1 MTTNRELALQALA
14 VAIESVLPEPVIL
27 VRNATEPSGVPE
39 DGLVVLRDGQSE
51 EPEMTIGR
59 NREYHWQHQA
69 VASIV
74 VQGDDE
80 ETRRLLADKIVGSIA
95 DGIEHDNTLGVTAF
109 SLSCRAGTP
118 TVDHERVEG
127 AAPSIVVELPIHLH
141 FVSESPVG

>member
-14 VAIESVLPEPVIL
+14 VAVESVLPEPVIL
-27 VRNATEPSGVPE
+27 VRNATEPAGVPE

-59 NREYHWQHQA
+59 NREYHWQHMAA
-69 VASIV
+69 VSII

-80 ETRRLLADKIVGSIA
+80 EVRRIRADEIMAAIA
-95 DGIEHDNTLGVTAF
+95 NGIEHDNTLGVTAF

-118 TVDHERVEG
+118 TIDHERVEG
-127 AAPSIVVELPIHLH
+127 AAPSIVVDLPVHLH